1 MTTKVLTVA
10 ELIAKLQTMPPDL
23 PVDVEGC
30 DCYQW
35 AVDVSAYTDFD
46 GKSIVLVESI
56 SHGLDPE
63 ADQ

>member
-1 MTTKVLTVA
+1 MTTKVLTCA

-23 PVDVEGC
+23 PVDVQGC

-35 AVDVSAYTDFD
+35 AVDVSAYTDD
-46 GKSIVLVESI
+46 GKSIVLVEGIAHSW
-56 SHGLDPE
+56 DPE